1 MRKWISKLIPVIM
14 IFILTSFSYNIM
26 VPLVAIEEVPE
37 LLKINEPTEVLHPK
51 CETDII
57 NDFIPI
63 ATPPFLGE
71 TYIGFREALAFKE
84 SQGDYFVTNDFG
96 YIGKYQFGA
105 ETLQLMGVT
114 NITSFLI
121 NPILQEKVFFANLS
135 RNKWILRKDIKR
147 YAGRKI
153 AGLDITESGILAAA
167 HLAGAGNV
175 KKFLRSRGRHA
186 VKDAYGSSLSYYMK
200 IFAGYDVS
208 VVKAIRKPKI
218 L

>member
-1 MRKWISKLIPVIM
+1 MRKWISTLIPVIM

-26 VPLVAIEEVPE
+26 EPLVAIEEVPR

-57 NDFIPI
+57 NDVAPI
-63 ATPPFLGE
+63 VTPPFLGE

-114 NITSFLI
+114 NITSFLV

-147 YAGRKI
+147 FAGRKI
-153 AGLDITESGILAAA
+153 AGLDITESGMLAAA

-175 KKFLRSRGRHA
+175 KKFLRSRGGHT